1 MKASHRAS
9 ALAPALHL
17 ALHLALALALLAAC
31 GGGHTPALDLATAQS
46 NRAQAESDLKK
57 LQTWCADSVKAMR
70 AFTQAAPES
79 ASASA
84 AEVTTLIAMAANT
97 RAWHD
102 SAAASLGQAS
112 ANLQLAEASLK
123 APASNRAI
131 SETESKRLAQ
141 AAKTERAWLDI
152 DAHSL
157 ALLDSI
163 ADPIAKSL
171 GAVDQSIGGRIAHQA
186 AVDDVLALMSRL
198 ASAHAAATDEAA
210 RGWLGPLLPGPSRA
224 PANTRTASVEDLVVN
239 DTILPA
245 NADLNNLGA
254 MEVKDTNYLFSGIG
268 EYEQG
273 GFRGSKSVVVRGV
286 WAPPNTRVVR
296 LNIARGSSNSVD
308 VWTNQGSAGGQS
320 KLALVDDLGRAYM
333 PIGFIHSTATGDRR
347 VTIKLQ
353 RDGAFDTIG
362 AFPNPQGSGAD
373 KIYALFTPAVGRKI
387 VGVKLGDEWIAAA
400 ALEIKSAE

>member
-1 MKASHRAS
+1 MNASHRAATL
-9 ALAPALHL
+9 ALALSL
-17 ALHLALALALLAAC
+17 GLSLALALALLTAC
-31 GGGHTPALDLATAQS
+31 GRTHTTPQDLATAQA

-57 LQTWCADSVKAMR
+57 LQAWCADSIRAMR

-79 ASASA
+79 ANASA

-102 SAAASLGQAS
+102 SAAASLGQAT
-112 ANLQLAEASLK
+112 ANLQLAEASLQD
-123 APASNRAI
+123 PRSSRVI

-152 DAHSL
+152 DGHSL
-157 ALLDSI
+157 ALMDSI

-186 AVDDVLALMSRL
+186 AVDEVMALMSRL
-198 ASAHAAATDEAA
+198 ASAHAAATDETA

-224 PANTRTASVEDLVVN
+224 PASTRTASAEDLFIN

-245 NADLNNLGA
+245 NADPNNLGA
-254 MEVKDTNYLFSGIG
+254 MEAKDTNYLFSGVG
-268 EYEQG
+268 EYDQG
-273 GFRGSKSVVVRGV
+273 GFRGSKSVMVRGI
-286 WAPPNTRVVR
+286 WAPPGTRVVR

-308 VWTNQGSAGGQS
+308 VWSNQSSAGGQA
-320 KLALVDDLGRAYM
+320 KLALIDELGRAYM
-333 PIGFIHSTATGDRR
+333 PIGFIHATATGDRR

-400 ALEIKSAE
+400 ALEIKPAE